1 LARPDPQTPPVRK
14 VNPLGRAAD
23 RDFGPAVVPAF
34 DDVLATA
41 DVNANVLAAAFADD
55 RATAPA
61 ADDGHLPVGKGGT
74 RMVEG
79 GTVTLRNGLTQPF
92 YDRTLLDPYL
102 AGFEKRKRELG
113 V

>member
-1 LARPDPQTPPVRK
+1 
-14 VNPLGRAAD
+14 
-23 RDFGPAVVPAF
+23 
-34 DDVLATA
+34 
-41 DVNANVLAAAFADD
+41 
-55 RATAPA
+55 
-61 ADDGHLPVGKGGT
+61 
-74 RMVEG
+74 MVEG